1 MNFVIIEPDK
11 TVADN
16 LKNYIQQIP
25 ECHWAGTFVSDAD
38 GMAYAESNA
47 PDFIV
52 LSFPLSGVCE
62 NFFTNKTKDRPE
74 VIFLTKDPADAI
86 KAYELG
92 AADCILK
99 PVRLARFLLSVNRVK
114 KIIENK
120 KKENLKPANSAHLRC
135 IFIKT
140 EYKLMK
146 INFDDI
152 LYMEGL
158 KDYTKIYLKDS
169 AKPVITL
176 QNLKAFENKL
186 SPDEFTRVHRSY
198 IISIS
203 KINIIYKNRIILG
216 KADIPI
222 SDGYKNHINEI
233 VERYS

>member
-1 MNFVIIEPDK
+1 MNCIIIEPDK

-16 LKNYIQQIP
+16 LKNYIQQISG
-25 ECHWAGTFVSDAD
+25 CNWVGAFLSDAD
-38 GMAYAESNA
+38 GMAYTESNA
-47 PDFIV
+47 VNFIV
-52 LSFPLSGVCE
+52 WSFPLCSLSE
-62 NFFTNKTKDRPE
+62 KFFTNKTKDHPE
-74 VIFLTKDPADAI
+74 VIFLTNDPADAI

-99 PVRLARFLLSVNRVK
+99 PVQFARFLLSVNRVK
-114 KIIENK
+114 NIIENK
-120 KKENLKPANSAHLRC
+120 KKESLKSAYSPHLRC

-169 AKPVITL
+169 AKPIITL

-186 SPDEFTRVHRSY
+186 SPDEFIRVHRSY

-203 KINIIYKNRIILG
+203 KINLIYKNRIILG

-222 SDGYKNHINEI
+222 SDGFKNHINEI